1 MNTPTLER
9 WLSETV
15 ATQTGCPVDA
25 IDPDRPI
32 FDLGID
38 SVGAVRI
45 ADALSTLLQRPF
57 DPADFFEYPTISALA
72 THLCDEALSVPTDRR
87 ETSGKPAPRE
97 AAASRESFA
106 IVGIAC
112 RMPGARD
119 KDAFWEALCAG
130 RDCIADRPAN
140 RPPLAGTAN
149 IYSTAREQAGYLDDI
164 DQFDAAFFRISPKE
178 AQHMDPQ
185 QRLLLQVA
193 WEALEDAGMRAG
205 HIRQTDGGVFV
216 GISHSDYSQGIF
228 SGACPVDSYSS
239 SANALSVAANRLSFC
254 FDLVGPSLAI
264 DTACSSSLTAA
275 HLAIAS
281 LRAGEC
287 GFALVGGVNLILSP
301 EVTDALSL
309 AGILSPDRRC
319 KPFSALAD
327 GYVRGEGC
335 AVVVVKQLE
344 RALADNDRI
353 YAVVAGSAVG
363 QNGRSNGLTAPNP
376 RAQEIMLRAAA
387 VQAGV
392 APACIDYVEAHGT
405 GTSLGDHVEMTAL
418 GRAFGAG
425 RDAGAPLLIGAVKS
439 NIGHLEAAA
448 GIAGLVKVA
457 LALHHGEIPGTLHA
471 HPPNRAFDFAGSAI
485 EVVHAHRPWPCR
497 EHRRT
502 AGVSS
507 FGFGGANAH
516 LILQDAPRL
525 IPKARVETGPNVPR
539 LFALSARTPDA
550 LKRQARAVAQWLN
563 AQRSDARPD
572 LDDLGYTSIARREPL
587 PYRRAFVASSLDALA
602 AELESFAATT
612 EPPACMRA
620 GHVRAVFRF
629 GVPSHDW
636 LAMVR
641 DACRDDPLFVSV
653 LRRCDEILDTLGV
666 VWRVEDS
673 IAAADASDSG
683 VAALAVQLGI
693 VHVLKAGGVVPSV
706 LQGTGSGCFA
716 AAVAAGTLPLHE
728 AVRALL
734 GGASSP
740 VCPNAEFHVTDEAD
754 DSGARCVSFDCG
766 GELAPAPAGTGALTA
781 DAAWGGRRHPLP
793 DALASWFGAGG
804 ALRYRASIA
813 GFVPSLVSLPPYAW
827 EPTRYWIEAAPRRQ
841 ARRAATSVPSRPLD
855 GVPAA
860 GPLPGADVRPETEL
874 EASLL
879 SIWTGIVALPS
890 AGVTDTLLNVG
901 KPADIA
907 LFQNRI
913 AEKLGRTVRLD
924 TLTRFPT
931 IRDLARAMRTA
942 SDDREA
948 LSASA
953 RRGAARRHALG

>member
-9 WLSETV
+9 WLSEAV
-15 ATQTGCPVDA
+15 ATRAGCPVDA
-25 IDPDRPI
+25 IELDRPI
-32 FDLGID
+32 FDFGID
-38 SVGAVRI
+38 SVAVVRI

-57 DPADFFEYPTISALA
+57 DPADFFEFPTISALA
-72 THLCDEALSVPTDRR
+72 AHLCNDALSVPTERCESSAR
-87 ETSGKPAPRE
+87 PVPRE
-97 AAASRESFA
+97 AAALRESFA

-130 RDCIADRPAN
+130 RDCISGRPSN
-140 RPPLAGTAN
+140 RPRLAGAANAYATA
-149 IYSTAREQAGYLDDI
+149 SEQAGYLDDI

-205 HIRQTDGGVFV
+205 DIRQTDGGVFV

-239 SANALSVAANRLSFC
+239 SANALSVAANRLSFYL
-254 FDLVGPSLAI
+254 DLVGPSLAI

-287 GFALVGGVNLILSP
+287 GFALVGGVNLMLSP

-335 AVVVVKQLE
+335 AVVVVKRLE

-353 YAVVAGSAVG
+353 YAVIAGSAVR
-363 QNGRSNGLTAPNP
+363 QNGRSNSLTAPNP
-376 RAQEIMLRAAA
+376 GAQESMLRAAA

-392 APACIDYVEAHGT
+392 TPAGIDYVEAHGT

-471 HPPNRAFDFAGSAI
+471 SPQNRAFDFAGSAI

-516 LILQDAPRL
+516 LILQDAPRR
-525 IPKARVETGPNVPR
+525 IPRARVEIGSSLPR

-550 LKRQARAVAQWLN
+550 LKRQARVVAQWLK
-563 AQRSDARPD
+563 AQCGGTCPD
-572 LDDLGYTSIARREPL
+572 LDDLAYTSIARREPL
-587 PYRRAFVASSLDALA
+587 PYRRAFVANSLGALA
-602 AELESFAATT
+602 AELESFATT
-612 EPPACMRA
+612 AGPPACSRA

-629 GVPSHDW
+629 GVPSHGW
-636 LAMVR
+636 LVMVR
-641 DACRDDPLFVSV
+641 DACRADPLFVSV
-653 LRRCDEILDTLGV
+653 LRRCDEILETLGIA
-666 VWRVEDS
+666 WRVADG
-673 IAAADASDSG
+673 IAPEAAESG

-693 VHVLKAGGVVPSV
+693 VHVLKAGGVMPSV
-706 LQGTGSGCFA
+706 LQGTGSGRFA
-716 AAVAAGTLPLHE
+716 AAVAAGALPLHA

-740 VCPNAEFHVTDEAD
+740 VRPDAEFHVTDEAD
-754 DSGARCVSFDCG
+754 DAGARYVSFDCG
-766 GELAPAPAGTGALTA
+766 GELAPASAGTGALPA
-781 DAAWGGRRHPLP
+781 EAAWGGGRHPLH
-793 DALASWFGAGG
+793 DALANWFGAGG
-804 ALRYRASIA
+804 ALRYRASVA

-827 EPTRYWIEAAPRRQ
+827 EPTRYWIEAAPRRP
-841 ARRAATSVPSRPLD
+841 ARREPAEAASRSLG
-855 GVPAA
+855 GVTAA
-860 GPLPGADVRPETEL
+860 GLRPGAEVYPETEL

-879 SIWTGIVALPS
+879 SIWKGIVALPS

-907 LFQNRI
+907 LFRNRI
-913 AEKLGRTVRLD
+913 AERLGHIVRLD

-931 IRDLARAMRTA
+931 IRDLARAMQAA